1 MEIAVKEYIEKMI
14 PALSGRLYPV
24 HTTDIVRQSVTYLF
38 TPVSGGHL
46 RQTQLELKVIDSDYD
61 KCKEM
66 EKQITDLLDMEDDE
80 QFVVTGGYKF
90 HSGIAGG
97 GLLFNDGC
105 QMYEDT
111 LYFILK
117 WRKTDVI

>member
-66 EKQITDLLDMEDDE
+66 EIKWKGLENENQDINYWCIRVYWDK
-80 QFVVTGGYKF
+80 FIGGHAF
-90 HSGIAGG
+90 QR
-97 GLLFNDGC
+97 L
-105 QMYEDT
+105 
-111 LYFILK
+111 
-117 WRKTDVI
+117 